1 MYGGTV
7 KGSIDQA
14 GSYEA
19 DGNKHEGLTV
29 PVAGSIHRPS
39 NLGHRGSLSSPEL
52 LQSTCRDGN
61 LQIMRPMRYQSVP
74 SLLLLA
80 YISPLDAFI
89 PCSCPGRLNDWPS
102 SSSNKPIAVGS
113 ASAERSGLFS
123 TAPAEAEV
131 EQIPVAAATE
141 SIHTTSNNDY
151 QLPCLDPSI
160 LGSKFIERA
169 HELAAYRAETGHCN
183 VPRRYGPLGNFVNK
197 QRQLHRKHLEGQTS
211 SLTPERIQVLEQLG
225 FQWSVDARVATR
237 EKNNRVWMKR
247 YGELKDYRRAHG
259 TCRVPSD
266 HPNTKLVSWIKVQRR
281 EYRRLLKIDGGEG
294 EGDDVTTTSSLTP
307 ERIQL
312 LDAIG
317 FEISS
322 AHDELFEVR
331 MAQLREYKARYG
343 DTLVP
348 ITYDEN
354 RALAQWV
361 STQRRRYRQLQ
372 KTGVRP
378 YGFSDERIRQL
389 DDIGFVWNYRQHRED
404 ESFDEMAE
412 DWLRRANGQ

>member
-1 MYGGTV
+1 M
-7 KGSIDQA
+7 
-14 GSYEA
+14 
-19 DGNKHEGLTV
+19 
-29 PVAGSIHRPS
+29 
-39 NLGHRGSLSSPEL
+39 
-52 LQSTCRDGN
+52 
-61 LQIMRPMRYQSVP
+61 
-74 SLLLLA
+74 
-80 YISPLDAFI
+80 
-89 PCSCPGRLNDWPS
+89 
-102 SSSNKPIAVGS
+102 
-113 ASAERSGLFS
+113 
-123 TAPAEAEV
+123 
-131 EQIPVAAATE
+131 
-141 SIHTTSNNDY
+141 
-151 QLPCLDPSI
+151 
-160 LGSKFIERA
+160 
-169 HELAAYRAETGHCN
+169 
-183 VPRRYGPLGNFVNK
+183 
-197 QRQLHRKHLEGQTS
+197 
-211 SLTPERIQVLEQLG
+211 
-225 FQWSVDARVATR
+225 
-237 EKNNRVWMKR
+237 
-247 YGELKDYRRAHG
+247 
-259 TCRVPSD
+259 
-266 HPNTKLVSWIKVQRR
+266 
-281 EYRRLLKIDGGEG
+281 
-294 EGDDVTTTSSLTP
+294 TTTSSLTP

>member
-1 MYGGTV
+1 M
-7 KGSIDQA
+7 
-14 GSYEA
+14 
-19 DGNKHEGLTV
+19 
-29 PVAGSIHRPS
+29 
-39 NLGHRGSLSSPEL
+39 
-52 LQSTCRDGN
+52 
-61 LQIMRPMRYQSVP
+61 
-74 SLLLLA
+74 
-80 YISPLDAFI
+80 
-89 PCSCPGRLNDWPS
+89 
-102 SSSNKPIAVGS
+102 GS
-113 ASAERSGLFS
+113 ASAESSRLFG
-123 TAPAEAEV
+123 TVPAAVEV
-131 EQIPVAAATE
+131 EQIPVASASEALLASAAVT
-141 SIHTTSNNDY
+141 
-151 QLPCLDPSI
+151 QLPSLDPSI

-183 VPRRYGPLGNFVNK
+183 VPKRYGPLGNFVNK
-197 QRQLHRKHLEGQTS
+197 QRQLHRKYLEGQTS

-225 FQWSVDARVATR
+225 FQWSVDARAATR
-237 EKNNRVWMKR
+237 EKNDRVWMER
-247 YGELKDYRRAHG
+247 YGELREYRRLHG

-266 HPNTKLVSWIKVQRR
+266 HPNTKLVSWVKAQRR
-281 EYRRLLKIDGGEG
+281 EYRRLLKIGGG

-307 ERIQL
+307 ERIRL

-317 FEISS
+317 FEVSS

-331 MAQLREYKARYG
+331 MAQLREYKAPYG

-348 ITYDEN
+348 ITYGKN